1 VHRGASVIMLLRSN
15 ATDVLVPLCSCAS
28 SWGRCAYLMGVS
40 STLLRVYLVLSLEA
54 GLGETDR
61 AIVERSDLGRG
72 GNGRH
77 EL

>member
-1 VHRGASVIMLLRSN
+1 
-15 ATDVLVPLCSCAS
+15 
-28 SWGRCAYLMGVS
+28 VS